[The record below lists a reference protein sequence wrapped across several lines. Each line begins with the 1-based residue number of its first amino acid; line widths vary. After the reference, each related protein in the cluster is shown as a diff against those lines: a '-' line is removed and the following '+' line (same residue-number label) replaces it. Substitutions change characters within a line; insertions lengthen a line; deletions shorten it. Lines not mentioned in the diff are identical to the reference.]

1 MYHYTF
7 GSIFIYCYY
16 NDVNFAELMGE
27 VGEERESYL
36 ENAQFV
42 SNDKSRK
49 LICSIEAELN
59 LVCKK
64 LDVSPKDVI
73 FPDNYIEWLLEFLE
87 DLQSWIECDHVEF
100 TKDQLR
106 WDINAWIMEKEIGEF
121 LIDIVRYLNVDTLRY
136 EYNISI
142 TVWGS
147 KITFIGDLI
156 GNGFTIYDSIISG
169 HIKRITKFLDN
180 LIENMEVKDSDT
192 DEIIA
197 ESSAI
202 LDFKNVIVK
211 TSFRKCE
218 KDNHDTCIR
227 NAIIYILN
235 NTTHQI
241 VPETLPLLYCKDC
254 NVYYM
259 YEDQYITLTKKGRIL
274 CRVYNTK
281 QWQESGHTTDLFGS
295 LNMESI
301 FKICGYR
308 VDANSNIPD
317 QARHSLLDFIIQ
329 RNIVNLNQTLNFLHW
344 LISIKKD
351 MPHMRNAVE
360 KWKNDLNYINN
371 KYQEDVKAV
380 TVKSIRR

>member
-1 MYHYTF
+1 
-7 GSIFIYCYY
+7 
-16 NDVNFAELMGE
+16 
-27 VGEERESYL
+27 
-36 ENAQFV
+36 
-42 SNDKSRK
+42 
-49 LICSIEAELN
+49 
-59 LVCKK
+59 
-64 LDVSPKDVI
+64 
-73 FPDNYIEWLLEFLE
+73 
-87 DLQSWIECDHVEF
+87 
-100 TKDQLR
+100 
-106 WDINAWIMEKEIGEF
+106 
-121 LIDIVRYLNVDTLRY
+121 
-136 EYNISI
+136 
-142 TVWGS
+142 
-147 KITFIGDLI
+147 
-156 GNGFTIYDSIISG
+156 
-169 HIKRITKFLDN
+169 
-180 LIENMEVKDSDT
+180 MEVKDSDT

>member
-1 MYHYTF
+1 M
-7 GSIFIYCYY
+7 YCYEQKIDFESLAKKISIKKEKEY
-16 NDVNFAELMGE
+16 LNSLPYIKDMACNQIWSLESEINILSEELRISAELLIFPQNYTQKVLNFIKTFDFDFECETVSFNPEDMSWRIWMPISDNNNMFFLNILRNVNADNMKYEYFINIIMTGLDVQLMGNCIGNDV
-27 VGEERESYL
+27 
-36 ENAQFV
+36 
-42 SNDKSRK
+42 
-49 LICSIEAELN
+49 
-59 LVCKK
+59 
-64 LDVSPKDVI
+64 VI
-73 FPDNYIEWLLEFLE
+73 YN
-87 DLQSWIECDHVEF
+87 S
-100 TKDQLR
+100 
-106 WDINAWIMEKEIGEF
+106 EIGERIEE
-121 LIDIVRYLNVDTLRY
+121 IDRYINNIIDKMEMVDAKT
-136 EYNISI
+136 EKPIINPGIS
-142 TVWGS
+142 
-147 KITFIGDLI
+147 
-156 GNGFTIYDSIISG
+156 
-169 HIKRITKFLDN
+169 
-180 LIENMEVKDSDT
+180 
-192 DEIIA
+192 
-197 ESSAI
+197 

-211 TSFRKCE
+211 SSFRKCE

-259 YEDQYITLTKKGRIL
+259 YEDQYITLTKRGRIL

-281 QWQESGHTTDLFGS
+281 QWQESGYTTDFFGS

-317 QARHSLLDFIIQ
+317 QARHSLLDFMIQ

-344 LISIKKD
+344 LISTRKD
-351 MPHMRNAVE
+351 MTHMRNAVE

-371 KYQEDVKAV
+371 KYQENVKAV

>member
-7 GSIFIYCYY
+7 ANIFMYCYERKIDFESLAKRISIKKEKEY
-16 NDVNFAELMGE
+16 LNSLPYIKDMACNQIWSLESEINILSEELRISAELLIFPPNYTQKVLNFIKTFDFDFECETVSFDPEDMSWRIWMPISDNNNRFFLNILRNVNADNMKYE
-27 VGEERESYL
+27 YL
-36 ENAQFV
+36 IN
-42 SNDKSRK
+42 
-49 LICSIEAELN
+49 IIMPG
-59 LVCKK
+59 
-64 LDVSPKDVI
+64 LDVQLMGNCIGIDVVI
-73 FPDNYIEWLLEFLE
+73 YN
-87 DLQSWIECDHVEF
+87 S
-100 TKDQLR
+100 
-106 WDINAWIMEKEIGEF
+106 EIGERIEE
-121 LIDIVRYLNVDTLRY
+121 IDGYINNIIDKMEMVDAKT
-136 EYNISI
+136 EKPIINPGIS
-142 TVWGS
+142 
-147 KITFIGDLI
+147 
-156 GNGFTIYDSIISG
+156 
-169 HIKRITKFLDN
+169 
-180 LIENMEVKDSDT
+180 
-192 DEIIA
+192 
-197 ESSAI
+197 

-218 KDNHDTCIR
+218 KDNHDICIR